1 VRLPE
6 PPLLLVTD
14 RRQAQIPLPELI
26 EAAFAA
32 GCRWASLREKDL
44 PKAEQLALTHH
55 LLPLAQRFGAK
66 LTLHGDPAL
75 AQAAGCD
82 GVHLQAGGD
91 ATTARAL
98 LGSSSLVGISIH
110 HLAEA
115 EALDPALDYAIAGP
129 VRETASK
136 PGYGP
141 ALGFAG
147 LAAITAATRVPI
159 IAIGGIDA
167 ETVPEILAS
176 GAIGVAVMGGIMRA
190 ANPAGEVKELIAALC
205 GR

>member
-1 VRLPE
+1 V
-6 PPLLLVTD
+6 
-14 RRQAQIPLPELI
+14 
-26 EAAFAA
+26 
-32 GCRWASLREKDL
+32 
-44 PKAEQLALTHH
+44 
-55 LLPLAQRFGAK
+55 
-66 LTLHGDPAL
+66 
-75 AQAAGCD
+75 
-82 GVHLQAGGD
+82 
-91 ATTARAL
+91 ARAL
-98 LGSSSLVGISIH
+98 LGPAALVGISIH

-115 EALDPALDYAIAGP
+115 EALDPALDYAVAGP